1 MRKPIRYNFDD
12 GQFLYATLTHVPHIR
27 IAVEWPNG
35 THYADWSLY
44 GHSSDLSPNEFVAR
58 TWGDTRGLMA
68 SAMLGTGWF
77 VRTGRGVITGSG
89 EPNEVWRLSDLGEE
103 WASSMQ
109 SEQLGVTHG

>member
-1 MRKPIRYNFDD
+1 MRKPIQYNFDD
-12 GQFLYATLTHVPHIR
+12 GQLLYASLVRDPCIR
-27 IAVEWPNG
+27 VAVEWPSG
-35 THYADWSLY
+35 ELFAEWSVPA
-44 GHSSDLSPNEFVAR
+44 HSLHLAASEFVAR

-103 WASSMQ
+103 WVSSTQ
-109 SEQLGVTHG
+109 SEQLGVTSR